1 MKFVTGGLNAA
12 TSAKRHGDKRRDP
25 EALDE
30 NDALSHELTPKL
42 HRWLLILFVGRRENT
57 PVTAVQAVDVV
68 ANALRPAVQL
78 SSSMSTCEQA
88 ICVRKVHLLM
98 KDVALSWCK
107 ELKVAN
113 GKSSKNVSVELVQ
126 KNILSSVPQQSSV
139 CLLCLACVLCTSRVR
154 HALLGRPQRSP
165 SSPTLN
171 CAVSH
176 ANGKG

>member
-12 TSAKRHGDKRRDP
+12 ASAKRHGDKRRDP

-113 GKSSKNVSVELVQ
+113 GKGIKECFSWVSSKKHSKFCATTVQCVFVVLSLLVVHEQSETCTAWSSSEISRLTNTELCC
-126 KNILSSVPQQSSV
+126 QS
-139 CLLCLACVLCTSRVR
+139 R
-154 HALLGRPQRSP
+154 
-165 SSPTLN
+165 
-171 CAVSH
+171 
-176 ANGKG
+176 